1 MKNLNFTVINWHK
14 LKFLKFLKFLIKDF
28 DINVLYLT
36 KIIMYKKKCQKLP

>member
-14 LKFLKFLKFLIKDF
+14 LKFLKFLIKDF

-36 KIIMYKKKCQKLP
+36 KIIMYKKKCQKLL